1 MGSQEITHNP
11 GYYISLGVGA
21 LAMVVLLALVIVGIV
36 VAIRAKTGTGKGC
49 GIVMAIAFVL
59 QAGLVAFWLLI
70 TIVSGFEPSSSQRRG
85 QTRMVEANDGS
96 CEISV
101 PASWADAPDLS
112 KEAVLGAKDL
122 TGNEYVIVFVHS
134 KEDYTGGLDEFAK
147 DHTDLLREKLMAPKV
162 EAPASISVNGK
173 TAVRQIVRGEIDRLR
188 VTYRITYF
196 EGKNNFYRVFCW
208 SLESKAPW
216 FAGDLDKVAESFREK
231 VVAQDAD
238 HS

>member
-1 MGSQEITHNP
+1 
-11 GYYISLGVGA
+11 
-21 LAMVVLLALVIVGIV
+21 MVA
-36 VAIRAKTGTGKGC
+36 
-49 GIVMAIAFVL
+49 
-59 QAGLVAFWLLI
+59 
-70 TIVSGFEPSSSQRRG
+70 
-85 QTRMVEANDGS
+85 ANDGS

-101 PASWADAPDLS
+101 PASWVDAPDLS

-134 KEDYTGGLDEFAK
+134 QEDYTGGLDEFAK

-162 EAPASISVNGK
+162 EAPASISVNGE

-208 SLESKAPW
+208 SLEIKS
-216 FAGDLDKVAESFREK
+216 GGVCRRS
-231 VVAQDAD
+231 
-238 HS
+238 

>member
-1 MGSQEITHNP
+1 MGTQEITHNP

-21 LAMVVLLALVIVGIV
+21 LAIVVLLVLVIVGV
-36 VAIRAKTGTGKGC
+36 VIAVRAKTGTGRGC

-59 QAGLVAFWLLI
+59 QGGLVAFWLLI
-70 TIVSGFEPSSSQRRG
+70 TIVAGFAPSSSKAG
-85 QTRMVEANDGS
+85 QTRIVQANDGS
-96 CEISV
+96 CEVSV
-101 PASWADAPDLS
+101 PASWVDAPDLS

-134 KEDYTGGLDEFAK
+134 KQDYAGSLDDFAK
-147 DHTDLLREKLMAPKV
+147 DHTDLLKEKLGTPKA
-162 EAPASISVNGK
+162 EPPASISVNGR

-208 SLESKAPW
+208 TLESKAAA
-216 FAGDLDKVAESFREK
+216 FAGDLDKIAESFREK
-231 VVAQDAD
+231 LVAQDAD
-238 HS
+238 HI